1 MCYFLRSRVSMHL
14 FSDCVYNSFHINSTS
29 KYYSGIILQGIFFSK
44 SWSKQNFASFSLL
57 YRDKCLCSTN
67 KQLKLILKWSRVNRT
82 AVETWQ
88 IRGETLSRVLLN
100 LNDLQCSIFEQA
112 KLSYTCAFNVFNVFQ
127 TKWVGTL

>member
-1 MCYFLRSRVSMHL
+1 MCYFLRSHVSRHL

-29 KYYSGIILQGIFFSK
+29 KYYSEIICRGFFFLNCGVNK
-44 SWSKQNFASFSLL
+44 ILPLL
-57 YRDKCLCSTN
+57 TSYRDKCLCSTN
-67 KQLKLILKWSRVNRT
+67 KQLKLILKWSRVNWT

-127 TKWVGTL
+127 TKWLGTL

>member
-1 MCYFLRSRVSMHL
+1 MCYFLRSHVSSYL

-29 KYYSGIILQGIFFSK
+29 KYYSGIICREFFFLNRGVNK
-44 SWSKQNFASFSLL
+44 ILPLL
-57 YRDKCLCSTN
+57 TSYRDKCPFSTN
-67 KQLKLILKWSRVNRT
+67 KQLKLILKWSRVNWT

-127 TKWVGTL
+127 TKWLGTL